1 MSSHMASPRERNLDQ
16 VLHIFSY
23 LRKHQKSEMVF
34 DQVILF
40 LMKQSVNLKIGHQ
53 VILFMSKV
61 KRTYLPEEPR
71 GLGFLMRDEVDA
83 DHASVTVA
91 GRSRNIFLVW
101 LNCSLIHWL

>member
-23 LRKHQKSEMVF
+23 LRKHQKSEILF

-53 VILFMSKV
+53 GILVMSKV
-61 KRTYLPEEPR
+61 KRNYLPEEPG
-71 GLGFLMRDEVDA
+71 GLRFWMRSKVDA
-83 DHASVTVA
+83 YHASVTVA
-91 GRSRNIFLVW
+91 ER
-101 LNCSLIHWL
+101 